1 MTIAVPEKA
10 KVAVLTDLKTFE
22 FKHYPLPDIKDD
34 EILVKVE
41 GCGVCGTDVHEYR
54 NDPFGVMPIVLG
66 HEGTGKIVKLG
77 KNFTTD
83 TTGKSLAVG
92 SKIITS
98 IIPCGEC
105 EPCKSTPART
115 NLCENMGC
123 YGLMG
128 DQPENRFNGWFG
140 DYLVI
145 KPGSTLFDVSEF
157 SLKERILIEP
167 VAVAVHAVERAKTT
181 NLLNFASP
189 VVIQGAGPI
198 GLSVMA
204 VLKTLGVQ
212 NIIAVDGQASRLELA
227 KELGAT
233 EVVNFMDYDS
243 TDDLVAKVQSLTKGR
258 GAQFAFQCTGVP
270 TAASTIFK
278 LIERGGGLC
287 EVGFFVNN
295 GATSFNPHI
304 DICNK
309 EITMVGS
316 WAYSPED
323 YPNAIECMKGIKSIG
338 LPIEKLVTHEF
349 ALDELTEAVE
359 TNIRMEG
366 IKVITVNE

>member
-1 MTIAVPEKA
+1 MVVSIPNQAS
-10 KVAVLTDLKTFE
+10 VAVLTALKTFE
-22 FKHYPLPDIKDD
+22 FKQYPLPEIADD
-34 EILVKVE
+34 EILVRVE

-66 HEGTGKIVKLG
+66 HEGTGEIVKLG
-77 KNFTTD
+77 SKISKD
-83 TTGKSLAVG
+83 TIGKPVQVG
-92 SKIITS
+92 SKLITS

-105 EPCKSTPART
+105 DPCVNTPGRT

-140 DYLVI
+140 DYVVL
-145 KPGSTLFDVSEF
+145 KPGSTFFNVSEF

-181 NLLNFASP
+181 GLINFAST
-189 VVIQGAGPI
+189 VLIQGAGPI
-198 GLSVMA
+198 GLSVIA
-204 VLKTLGVQ
+204 VLRTLGVL
-212 NIIAVDGQASRLELA
+212 NIIAVDGQVSRLELA

-233 EVVNFMDYDS
+233 HTVNYHDFDS
-243 TDDLVAKVQSLTKGR
+243 TDSLVAEVQSLTKGR
-258 GAQFAFQCTGVP
+258 GAKFAFQCTGVP
-270 TAASTIFK
+270 TAASTALK
-278 LIERGGGLC
+278 LVERGGGLC

-295 GATSFNPHI
+295 GDASFNPHL

-309 EITMVGS
+309 EITLVGS

-323 YPNAIECMKGIKSIG
+323 YPNAIGCMKGIKQIG

-349 ALDELTEAVE
+349 PLSELTEAIE

-366 IKVITVNE
+366 VKVITVN

>member
-1 MTIAVPEKA
+1 MTTTIPKKA
-10 KVAVLTDLKTFE
+10 SVAVLTALKNIQFQE
-22 FKHYPLPDIKDD
+22 FPLPDIAAD
-34 EILVKVE
+34 EILVRIE

-54 NDPFGVMPIVLG
+54 NDPFGIMPIVLG
-66 HEGTGKIVKLG
+66 HEGTGEIVKLG
-77 KNFTTD
+77 SDISKD
-83 TTGKSLAVG
+83 TVGNGVEIG

-105 EPCKSTPART
+105 EPCISTPGRT

-140 DYLVI
+140 EYLLL
-145 KPGSTLFDVSEF
+145 KPGSTFFNVSEF

-181 NLLNFASP
+181 GLINFSST
-189 VVIQGAGPI
+189 VLIQGAGPI
-198 GLSVMA
+198 GLSVIA

-212 NIIAVDGQASRLELA
+212 NIIAIDGQASRLQLA
-227 KELGAT
+227 KQLGAT
-233 EVVNFMDYDS
+233 ETLDFTEYDNA
-243 TDDLVAKVQSLTKGR
+243 DALADKVKMLTNNR
-258 GAQFAFQCTGVP
+258 GAKFVFQCTGVP
-270 TAASTIFK
+270 AAASTALK
-278 LIERGGGLC
+278 LVERGGGLC
-287 EVGFFVNN
+287 EVGFFVDN
-295 GATSFNPHI
+295 GEATINPHL

-309 EITMVGS
+309 ELTLVGS

-323 YPNAIECMKGIKSIG
+323 YPNAIECMKGIKAIG

-349 ALDELTEAVE
+349 PLSELTEAIE

-366 IKVITVNE
+366 VKVITVN

>member
-1 MTIAVPEKA
+1 MHIPNKA
-10 KVAVLTDLKTFE
+10 KVAVLKDIKTIQFME
-22 FKHYPLPDIKDD
+22 YPLPSIKDD
-34 EILVKVE
+34 EILIRIE

-54 NDPFGVMPIVLG
+54 NDPFGIMPIVLG
-66 HEGTGKIVKLG
+66 HEGTGEIVQIGSKITK
-77 KNFTTD
+77 D
-83 TTGKSLAVG
+83 TVGNVVGLG

-105 EPCKSTPART
+105 EPCVSTPGRT

-140 DYLVI
+140 EYLVL
-145 KPGSTLFDVSEF
+145 KSGSTFFNVSDFD
-157 SLKERILIEP
+157 LKERILIEP

-181 NLLNFASP
+181 QLINFAST
-189 VVIQGAGPI
+189 VLIQGAGPI
-198 GLSVMA
+198 GLSVIA

-212 NIIAVDGQASRLELA
+212 NIIAIDGQESRLKLA

-233 EVVNFMDYDS
+233 ETINFMDYDG
-243 TDDLVAKVQSLTKGR
+243 TEGIVEKVKSLTNGR
-258 GAQFAFQCTGVP
+258 GAKFAFQCTGVP
-270 TAASTIFK
+270 SAASTVLK

-287 EVGFFVNN
+287 EVGFFVDN
-295 GATSFNPHI
+295 GETTMNPHL

-309 EITMVGS
+309 EITLVGS

-323 YPNAIECMKGIKSIG
+323 YPNAIECMKGIKRIG
-338 LPIEKLVTHEF
+338 LPIKKLVTHEYP
-349 ALDELTEAVE
+349 LSELTEAIE

-366 IKVITVNE
+366 IKVITVN